1 MGPEETLAQLRL
13 KGLVSGDCNLIGA
26 RWETNGISIFSIIYQ
41 NYIYFYF
48 LFFFFCLVLYFIFVF
63 IARVSNFPPNPA
75 TGWGSNCNFAQTPYG
90 VSGSGV
96 SRVPSV
102 TFTQSLRR
110 LRCASSGPFLSR
122 SQQELSRCTSTIG
135 VCDLA
140 GLV

>member
-26 RWETNGISIFSIIYQ
+26 RWETNGIILFVLIYVNHLATNSID
-41 NYIYFYF
+41 YI
-48 LFFFFCLVLYFIFVF
+48 LLVLTTLLFR